1 MRKFTQLMLLG
12 TMLFTCLGGVK
23 AEDVKTLELR
33 FTDPE
38 FNVNYSPYQTTGN
51 SVDATTGELSL
62 GANASCAWDRYFSS
76 PKFDLSNSDFF
87 VVKLKEAA
95 TQDLIVLINQ
105 KGFWD
110 TVGNVTENA
119 DHGIGYMGTLKA
131 GDTELRIPLIRLK
144 SNMTVHSGT
153 TLDLSNIYMINLWT
167 GGGGGECV
175 YKIDEV
181 YACLASVDG
190 ALVAEEN
197 FMKNASYSMWNEGFT
212 TKDVPPVA
220 IEGKSIGIVD
230 KSLQVVNEDAVNNWE
245 CQYFVANNISLKKGA
260 NYVVRL
266 GVEGTAEGSLTCVL
280 GNWGSNKN
288 TSNSFTEGA
297 QIVDFTIKDFPATVS
312 DAHIILQSGAFVG
325 TLNITKAQVFELTAV
340 DTYGDAIGTKDFR
353 IPNEQF
359 VYWKNDN
366 APDPTYD
373 AENGMAITVNEA
385 AANFWDYQY
394 NSAKATTENGKDYII
409 RLNVKG
415 TENGTIHWSFGNH
428 PNTVSGAFAVSTSW
442 QTIELKCANVPYTG
456 ESDLAIQVGDYV
468 ATLYVKDIEICPT
481 SEGRLICVG
490 DAGFTTFSADKALK
504 MRGVTAYGA
513 KYDGSKIVL
522 TPVTEIPAN
531 TGVIIEAAEDTYK
544 VPVIESASSIASV
557 NDLRVSNGSI
567 TGDGHHYALGKKGD
581 IVGFAKVRSGVK
593 IPEGKAYL
601 YIETP
606 PTSRDFI
613 GFGEEEAT
621 GISLTENSELRTE
634 NAVYDLQGRRVAQPT
649 KGLYIVNGK
658 KVLVK

>member
-1 MRKFTQLMLLG
+1 MRNFTKLMLIG
-12 TMLFTCLGGVK
+12 TMLFVCLGGAK
-23 AEDVKTLELR
+23 AEDVKTLELK

-95 TQDLIVLINQ
+95 EQDLIVLINQ

-110 TVGNVTENA
+110 TVGNDTENA
-119 DHGIGYMGTLKA
+119 DHGIGYMGTLEA
-131 GDTELRIPLIRLK
+131 GNTELRIPLIRLK

-167 GGGGGECV
+167 GAGGGACD
-175 YKIDEV
+175 YIIDEV

-212 TKDVPPVA
+212 TGEPPVA

-245 CQYFVANNISLKKGA
+245 CQYFVADNISLKKGA
-260 NYVVRL
+260 NYVVRI

-288 TSNSFTEGA
+288 TSNSFTNGA

-468 ATLYVKDIEICPT
+468 AILYVKDIEICPT

-490 DAGFTTFSADKALK
+490 DAGFTTFSADEALK
-504 MRGVTAYGA
+504 MRGVKAYAA
-513 KYDGSKIVL
+513 KYNGSKIEL
-522 TPVTEIPAN
+522 TPVTKIPAGA
-531 TGVIIEAAEDTYK
+531 GVIIEAAKDTYK
-544 VPVIESASSIASV
+544 VPVIDSAE
-557 NDLRVSNGSI
+557 DLGSANELLVS
-567 TGDGHHYALGKKGD
+567 DGNTISDGTHYFALGKKD
-581 IVGFAKVRSGVK
+581 DKVGFMKVVADVV
-593 IPEGKAYL
+593 IPKGKAYL
-601 YIETP
+601 YLETP
-606 PTSRDFI
+606 PSSRDFI
-613 GFGEEEAT
+613 GFADDDETTAIQQVESSKLNVDGYFNLA
-621 GISLTENSELRTE
+621 S
-634 NAVYDLQGRRVAQPT
+634 QRVAQPT

-658 KVLVK
+658 KVMIK

>member
-1 MRKFTQLMLLG
+1 MRNFTKLMLIG
-12 TMLFTCLGGVK
+12 TMLFVCLGGAK
-23 AEDVKTLELR
+23 AEDVKTLELK

-51 SVDATTGELSL
+51 SVNATTGELSL
-62 GANASCAWDRYFSS
+62 GANASCAWDRYYSS

-87 VVKLKEAA
+87 VVKLKDAA

-110 TVGNVTENA
+110 TVGNDTENA

-212 TKDVPPVA
+212 TGEPPVP
-220 IEGKSIGIVD
+220 ISGKSIGIVD

-266 GVEGTAEGSLTCVL
+266 GVEGTAAGSLTCVL

-288 TSNSFTEGA
+288 TSNSFTTGA

-340 DTYGDAIGTKDFR
+340 DTYGDAIGSKDFTSAGDQS
-353 IPNEQF
+353 I
-359 VYWKNDN
+359 YWKSDV
-366 APDPTYD
+366 APAPTYSE
-373 AENGMAITVNEA
+373 ENGLTITTEA
-385 AANFWDYQY
+385 AAANHWDYQY
-394 NSAKATTENGKDYII
+394 NIAQAATENGKDYII
-409 RLNVKG
+409 HLNVKG
-415 TENGTIHWSFGNH
+415 TVSDKNIHWSFGNY
-428 PNTVSGAFAVSTSW
+428 PNTVSGSFKVTDAW
-442 QTIELKCANVPYTG
+442 NTIELMCAGVPYTG
-456 ESDLAIQVGDYV
+456 TSDLAIQTGDYV
-468 ATLYVKDIEICPT
+468 ATLYVKDVTIYPAV
-481 SEGRLICVG
+481 EGRLVEVG
-490 DAGFTTFSADKALK
+490 EAGYSTFSANKAVK

-531 TGVIIEAAEDTYK
+531 TGVIIEAAKDNYK
-544 VPVIESASSIASV
+544 VPVIESAASYNASV
-557 NDLRVSNGSI
+557 NDLRVS
-567 TGDGHHYALGKKGD
+567 DGNTISDGTHYFALGKNDDK
-581 IVGFAKVRSGVK
+581 VGFMKVKNGVT
-593 IPEGKAYL
+593 IPKGKAYL
-601 YIETP
+601 YIAIP
-606 PTSRDFI
+606 PKSRDFI
-613 GFGEEEAT
+613 GFDDETT
-621 GISLTENSELRTE
+621 GIESVKQQAKADNQYF
-634 NAVYDLQGRRVAQPT
+634 NIAGQRVAQPT

-658 KVLVK
+658 KVIIK

>member
-1 MRKFTQLMLLG
+1 MLIG
-12 TMLFTCLGGVK
+12 TMLFVCLGGAK
-23 AEDVKTLELR
+23 AEDVKTLELK

-51 SVDATTGELSL
+51 SVNATTGVLSL
-62 GANASCAWDRYFSS
+62 GANASCAWDRYYSS

-212 TKDVPPVA
+212 TGEPPVP
-220 IEGKSIGIVD
+220 ISGKSIGIVD
-230 KSLQVVNEDAVNNWE
+230 KSLQVVNGNAVNNWE

-359 VYWKNDN
+359 VYWKNVN

-373 AENGMAITVNEA
+373 AENGMAITVNAA

-394 NSAKATTENGKDYII
+394 NSAQATTENGKDYII
-409 RLNVKG
+409 HLNVKG
-415 TENGTIHWSFGNH
+415 TENGTIHWSFGSH

-504 MRGVTAYGA
+504 MRGVKAYAA
-513 KYDGSKIVL
+513 KYNGSKIVL
-522 TPVTEIPAN
+522 TPVTKIPAGA
-531 TGVIIEAAEDTYK
+531 GVIIEAAKGNYK
-544 VPVIESASSIASV
+544 VPVIESASALGEDNELIVSDGSAT
-557 NDLRVSNGSI
+557 SNG
-567 TGDGHHYALGKKGD
+567 TNYFALGKKD
-581 IVGFAKVRSGVK
+581 DKVGFMKVKNGVT
-593 IPEGKAYL
+593 IPKGKAYL
-601 YIETP
+601 YIATP
-606 PTSRDFI
+606 PTFARDFI
-613 GFGEEEAT
+613 GFDDETT
-621 GISLTENSELRTE
+621 GIESVKQQAKADNQYF
-634 NAVYDLQGRRVAQPT
+634 NIAGQRVAQPT

-658 KVLVK
+658 KVIIK

>member
-1 MRKFTQLMLLG
+1 MRNFTKLMLIG
-12 TMLFTCLGGVK
+12 TMLFVCLGGV
-23 AEDVKTLELR
+23 
-33 FTDPE
+33 TDPE

-51 SVDATTGELSL
+51 SVNATTGELSL
-62 GANASCAWDRYFSS
+62 GANASCAWDRYYSS

-87 VVKLKEAA
+87 VVKLKDAA

-110 TVGNVTENA
+110 TVGNDTENA

-212 TKDVPPVA
+212 TGEPPVP
-220 IEGKSIGIVD
+220 ISGKSIGIVD

-266 GVEGTAEGSLTCVL
+266 GVEGTAAGSLTCVL

-288 TSNSFTEGA
+288 TSNSFTTGA

-340 DTYGDAIGTKDFR
+340 DTYGDAIGSKDFTSAGDQS
-353 IPNEQF
+353 I
-359 VYWKNDN
+359 YWKSDV
-366 APDPTYD
+366 APAPTYSE
-373 AENGMAITVNEA
+373 ENGLTITTEA
-385 AANFWDYQY
+385 AAANHWDYQY
-394 NSAKATTENGKDYII
+394 NIAQAATENGKDYII
-409 RLNVKG
+409 HLNVKG
-415 TENGTIHWSFGNH
+415 TVSDKNIHWSFGNY
-428 PNTVSGAFAVSTSW
+428 PNTVSGSFKVTDAW
-442 QTIELKCANVPYTG
+442 NTIELMCAGVPYTG
-456 ESDLAIQVGDYV
+456 TSDLAIQTGDYV
-468 ATLYVKDIEICPT
+468 ATLYVKDVTIYPAV
-481 SEGRLICVG
+481 EGRLVEVG
-490 DAGFTTFSADKALK
+490 EAGYSTFSANKAVK

-531 TGVIIEAAEDTYK
+531 TGVIIEAAKDNYK
-544 VPVIESASSIASV
+544 VPVIESAASYNASV
-557 NDLRVSNGSI
+557 NDLRVS
-567 TGDGHHYALGKKGD
+567 DGNTISDGTHYFALGKNDDK
-581 IVGFAKVRSGVK
+581 VGFMKVKNGVT
-593 IPEGKAYL
+593 IPKGKAYL
-601 YIETP
+601 YIAIP
-606 PTSRDFI
+606 PKSRDFI
-613 GFGEEEAT
+613 GFDDETT
-621 GISLTENSELRTE
+621 GIESVKQQAKADNQYF
-634 NAVYDLQGRRVAQPT
+634 NIAGQRVAQPT

-658 KVLVK
+658 KVIIK

>member
-1 MRKFTQLMLLG
+1 MRNFTKLMLIG
-12 TMLFTCLGGVK
+12 TMLFVCLGGAK
-23 AEDVKTLELR
+23 AEDVKTLELK

-62 GANASCAWDRYFSS
+62 GANASCAWDRYYSS

-105 KGFWD
+105 KGFWE
-110 TVGNVTENA
+110 TVGNDTENA

-131 GDTELRIPLIRLK
+131 GDTELKIALSGLK

-153 TLDLSNIYMINLWT
+153 ALDLSSIGMINLWT
-167 GGGGGECV
+167 GGSGSACT

-181 YACLASVDG
+181 YAYAVDG
-190 ALVAEEN
+190 KLIKELD
-197 FMKNASYSMWNEGFT
+197 FSTMASYEMWHANEQ
-212 TKDVPPVA
+212 DNSY
-220 IEGKSIGIVD
+220 SIGISE
-230 KSLQVVNEDAVNNWE
+230 KKLVVEKEIASGPGDNWRT
-245 CQYFVANNISLKKGA
+245 QYFVADGVSTKKGA
-260 NYVVRL
+260 NYLISVTL
-266 GVEGTAEGSLTCVL
+266 KGTTAGSLTCVL
-280 GNWGSNKN
+280 GDWTYTPN
-288 TSNSFTEGA
+288 TALNFTTTEHA
-297 QIVDFTIKDFPATVS
+297 VNVILKDFPANLNS
-312 DAHIILQSGAFVG
+312 AAHVLFQSGNFAG
-325 TLNITKAQVFELTAV
+325 TITISGIKIYELSAV

-373 AENGMAITVNEA
+373 AENGMAITVDAA

-409 RLNVKG
+409 HLNVKG
-415 TENGTIHWSFGNH
+415 TKDGTIHWSFGNH

-442 QTIELKCANVPYTG
+442 QTIELMCANVPYTG

-504 MRGVTAYGA
+504 MRGVKAYAA
-513 KYDGSKIVL
+513 KYNGSKIVL

-531 TGVIIEAAEDTYK
+531 TGVIIEAAEDNYK
-544 VPVIESASSIASV
+544 VPVIDSAEDLGSANELLVSDGSV
-557 NDLRVSNGSI
+557 TSNG
-567 TGDGHHYALGKKGD
+567 TNYFALGKNDDK
-581 IVGFAKVRSGVK
+581 VGFMKVANGVT
-593 IPEGKAYL
+593 IPKGKAYL
-601 YIETP
+601 YIAIP
-606 PTSRDFI
+606 PKSRDFI
-613 GFGEEEAT
+613 GFDDETT
-621 GISLTENSELRTE
+621 GIESVKQQAKADNQYF
-634 NAVYDLQGRRVAQPT
+634 NIAGQRVAQPT

-658 KVLVK
+658 KVIIK